1 MSWLYSIVV
10 AGLFLASGG
19 DTPVSVN
26 EKNAVAERSVQVI
39 AVDDVTDKFEKTYT
53 LTPNGKVSVSNING
67 SIAIEA
73 WDRGEVRL
81 EATKVADSAETLN
94 EVEIIVT
101 DRPDS
106 LKVETDYKG
115 WRYGDRSDRSRTRKL
130 EVHYK
135 LSVPRTAVLS
145 AIETVNGSVTVANFV
160 NFTKASAVNGNV
172 NASNLRGNAEL
183 STVNGEVSAAFERVE
198 AGSRISLNTVNG
210 RANLTLPSDVNATIK
225 ADSLNGVIAN
235 DFGLPVK
242 KGEYIGRNLHGRLG
256 NGEAQVRLNSVNGG
270 LSILRQKDGRTQ
282 SPATNLLKEG
292 DVGEVEAVDEAALN
306 SAIANRAIARAMR
319 DSERSAAVAMKEAQI
334 AISKVKPELEKI
346 QATIAT
352 DEMKASI
359 KEGMAK
365 QAEVL
370 AQLAEINWRSSAPTI
385 KRRTKSFEVNGTPR
399 VVVEANGCDVIIRGG
414 AQKEVRY
421 VLSESGNA
429 RTMSPANIS
438 EEQNGPEITIKVSGD
453 ASSVRSGGL
462 FNAERVRLEIYLPR
476 ESNVKVTSDGEIR
489 LSGVSGTL
497 DVKGSDSPIDI
508 RDSQGKLTLD
518 ADDGQVRVI
527 GFNGEFES
535 NTIDANVF
543 LEGAFE
549 RISSKAEDGVI
560 TLTLPDTA
568 SASLTS
574 NSEIETFNIGPPR
587 ERSRTLRLGS
597 GDKKYDFEFANGK
610 LLVRSASAL
619 DIF

>member
-1 MSWLYSIVV
+1 MSWLFSIVV

-19 DTPVSVN
+19 DTHVSVN
-26 EKNAVAERSVQVI
+26 EKNTVAEPKVPVV
-39 AVDDVTDKFEKTYT
+39 AADDVIDKFEKTYL

-67 SIAIEA
+67 SIVVEA
-73 WDRGEVRL
+73 WDRNEVRL
-81 EATKVADSAETLN
+81 EATKVADSAETLT

-101 DRPDS
+101 DRADS
-106 LKVETDYKG
+106 FKVETDYKG
-115 WRYGDRSDRSRTRKL
+115 WRYGDQSDRNRTRKL

-210 RANLTLPSDVNATIK
+210 RANVTLPSDVNATIK

-282 SPATNLLKEG
+282 SPATNLLREG
-292 DVGEVEAVDEAALN
+292 NVGEVEAVDDAAMT

-319 DSERSAAVAMKEAQI
+319 DSERQAATAMKEAQ
-334 AISKVKPELEKI
+334 AALSKVKPELEKI
-346 QATIAT
+346 RATIET
-352 DEMKASI
+352 DEIKASI

-385 KRRTKSFEVNGTPR
+385 KRRSKTFEVKGTPR
-399 VVVEANGCDVIIRGG
+399 IVIEANGCDVVVRGG
-414 AQKEVRY
+414 IQKDVRY

-429 RTMSPANIS
+429 RTLSPANIT
-438 EEQNGPEITIKVSGD
+438 EDQNGSEITIKVSGD
-453 ASSVRSGGL
+453 ASSARAGGL
-462 FNAERVRLEIYLPR
+462 FNTERVRLEVYLPR
-476 ESNVKVTSDGEIR
+476 ESNVKVSSDGEIR

-497 DVKGSDSPIDI
+497 DIKGSDSPINI

-527 GFNGEFES
+527 GFSGEFES
-535 NTIDANVF
+535 NTGNSNVY

-549 RISSKAEDGVI
+549 RIIAKSEDGDI
-560 TLTLPDTA
+560 TLTLPENANATLSSNSVIETINLG
-568 SASLTS
+568 SAS
-574 NSEIETFNIGPPR
+574 EP
-587 ERSRTLRLGS
+587 SRTLKFGS
-597 GDKKYDFEFANGK
+597 GTSKYEFEFADGK